1 MEAAQRQPRVAP
13 DGQGITFVLSS
24 RGRNIDCQ
32 VARKVLEQH
41 FWVPP
46 GATETR
52 ILRAFADGCGRIVA
66 VAKRKMLSHGG
77 ERIALTM
84 DDFSNGR

>member
-1 MEAAQRQPRVAP
+1 METAELQPRVAP
-13 DGQGITFVLSS
+13 DGQSITFVLSS

-32 VARKVLEQH
+32 VAREVLEQH

-52 ILRAFADGCGRIVA
+52 ILRAFSDGRGRIVA
-66 VAKRKMLSHGG
+66 MAERKMLSRGG
-77 ERIALTM
+77 ERVVLTM
-84 DDFSNGR
+84 DDFSNRR